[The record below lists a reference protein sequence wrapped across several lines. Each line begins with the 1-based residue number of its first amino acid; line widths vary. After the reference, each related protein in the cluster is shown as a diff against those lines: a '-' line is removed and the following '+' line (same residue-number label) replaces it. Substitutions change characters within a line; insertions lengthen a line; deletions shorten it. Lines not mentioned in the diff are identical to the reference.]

1 MENLCIFF
9 WSERSM
15 YYLISI
21 GLLFVISIYLFI
33 SARKKEKLTIQ
44 EAAEKYRK

>member
-15 YYLISI
+15 YYLIGA
-21 GLLFVISIYLFI
+21 GLLFVISIIVFI
-33 SARKKEKLTIQ
+33 QGRKKEKLTI
-44 EAAEKYRK
+44 